1 MRVSTVLP
9 CSAAPRPGGCSPLII
24 HGHHPLGMPVS
35 VPPPHELG
43 CLWWPAVHSPSAH
56 PSCRR
61 YGQLPWHR
69 SDEFSEGISIL
80 FTPSSATVAAVPT
93 AGPGTEKPCTVLT
106 LLAWWHARHSLG
118 MPWATCSL
126 TWPAWCQVCLG
137 NLISPCPSWA
147 NSGRGAARLAAQ
159 QGRLPSL
166 HSRRSAGLRGGPSH
180 AVRSP
185 WELVSPALPSVG
197 V

>member
-1 MRVSTVLP
+1 MATVPWGCQFLSHHHMSWDVCGDLQCTVP
-9 CSAAPRPGGCSPLII
+9 LLTPHAGGMASCPDTIV
-24 HGHHPLGMPVS
+24 M
-35 VPPPHELG
+35 G
-43 CLWWPAVHSPSAH
+43 C
-56 PSCRR
+56 
-61 YGQLPWHR
+61 
-69 SDEFSEGISIL
+69 EFPEGISII

-93 AGPGTEKPCTVLT
+93 AGPGTEKPCTALT

-126 TWPAWCQVCLG
+126 TWPARCQVCLG
-137 NLISPCPSWA
+137 NLISLCPSWA

-166 HSRRSAGLRGGPSH
+166 RSRGSGGLRGGPSH
-180 AVRSP
+180 AARSP